1 MLVFILWFK
10 RLVLLMLGE
19 LLCQPPA
26 PLGDPYSSSE
36 IELLVYTSAGI
47 QRRPELIRHDAVLA
61 AVGRAA
67 HTAGGIVGQAEVVS
81 HLVRDGGGQANGA
94 VMVIL
99 RQRHTRDV
107 TLCDGSLQMK
117 CESAAPT

>member
-1 MLVFILWFK
+1 MIAGLYLCLAALCLKANRFG
-10 RLVLLMLGE
+10 RL
-19 LLCQPPA
+19 C
-26 PLGDPYSSSE
+26 SSSE
-36 IELLVYTSAGI
+36 IKHLVFSSATI
-47 QRRPELIRHDAVLA
+47 RRPPELVGHDAVLA

-67 HTAGGIVGQAEVVS
+67 HTAGGVVGQAEVVT
-81 HLVRDGGGQANGA
+81 HLVRDGGGEANGA

-99 RQRHTRDV
+99 QQTHTHTHTGDV